1 MDRGECQMVKF
12 LLLISLVLTLNA
24 GVYKTN
30 CVACHKKLPVSI
42 DKYFYRYL
50 LKYSSEKDVKK
61 AMLHY
66 LKNPK
71 KEESV
76 MAEAFISRFGVKK
89 KSTLSNKELKKA
101 LKSYWKK
108 YKVFGKLK

>member
-1 MDRGECQMVKF
+1 MVKF
-12 LLLISLVLTLNA
+12 LLLVGIVITLNA

-30 CVACHKKLPVSI
+30 CVVCHNKLPVSI

-61 AMLHY
+61 AMFHY
-66 LKNPK
+66 LKYPK

-76 MAEAFISRFGVKK
+76 MAEAFISRFGVKD
-89 KSTLSNKELKKA
+89 KSKLSNKELKKA
-101 LKSYWKK
+101 LKRYWNK

>member
-1 MDRGECQMVKF
+1 MVKF
-12 LLLISLVLTLNA
+12 FLLVGLVVTLNA
-24 GVYKTN
+24 GVYQTN
-30 CVACHKKLPVSI
+30 CVACHNKLPVSI

-50 LKYSSEKDVKK
+50 LKYSSEKDLKK

-66 LKNPK
+66 LKNPT

-89 KSTLSNKELKKA
+89 KSKLSNAELKKA
-101 LKSYWKK
+101 LHEYWYI
-108 YKVFGKLK
+108 YKVFGELK

>member
-1 MDRGECQMVKF
+1 MVKLFLF
-12 LLLISLVLTLNA
+12 LLLSIMLNA
-24 GVYKTN
+24 GVYETN
-30 CVACHKKLPVSI
+30 CITCHKKLPVSI

-61 AMLHY
+61 AIFHY
-66 LKNPK
+66 LKNPR

-89 KSTLSNKELKKA
+89 KSELSNAELKKA
-101 LKSYWKK
+101 LRKYWRI